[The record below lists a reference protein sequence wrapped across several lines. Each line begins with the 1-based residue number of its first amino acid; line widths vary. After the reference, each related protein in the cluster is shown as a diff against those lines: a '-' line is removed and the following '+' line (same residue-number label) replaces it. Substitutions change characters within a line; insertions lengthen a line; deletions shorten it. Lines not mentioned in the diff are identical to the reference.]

1 MGLREMAEEAAVVN
15 GKATRQIEA
24 GEMIAVA
31 LPDLS
36 GSDVPVGGDVKVHVA
51 WARVMRDCEWLGKNR
66 STESGARYRYRG
78 IDDVMNVVGPA
89 LRRHGVFV
97 LPTGI
102 ETSFE
107 VIGTKSG
114 SAMNFARCV
123 VHFTI
128 YGPMGDTMPASVAG
142 EGFDSG
148 DKSGSKAQS
157 VALRTF
163 YLNAL
168 AIQTNEPARDTEYGT
183 QHEIAGPQR
192 PSAGE
197 YAAMILAD
205 GITVG
210 RLQQIKEELYSDRA
224 TGATEVE
231 LVGGEKI
238 RLVDLVQ
245 REGKRLVA
253 GQEKGQ

>member
-1 MGLREMAEEAAVVN
+1 MGLREMAERDGDEAVV
-15 GKATRQIEA
+15 TA
-24 GEMIAVA
+24 GGHASVA
-31 LPDLS
+31 LPAVDLS
-36 GSDVPVGGDVKVHVA
+36 GSSVPVGGDVPVHVA
-51 WARVMRDCEWLGKNR
+51 WARVMQDCEWLGKNR
-66 STESGARYRYRG
+66 TTESGARYPYRG

-97 LPTGI
+97 LPSGI
-102 ETSFE
+102 EPTFE

-114 SAMNFARCV
+114 SAMNYARCV

-128 YGPMGDTMPASVAG
+128 YGPMGDTMSAAVAG

-192 PSAGE
+192 PTASE
-197 YAAMILAD
+197 YAALILAD
-205 GITVG
+205 GVTVG
-210 RLQQIKEELYSDRA
+210 RLQQIKDELYSDQA
-224 TGATEVE
+224 TGSTEVV
-231 LVGGEKI
+231 LVTGETI

-253 GQEKGQ
+253 GQEKGN